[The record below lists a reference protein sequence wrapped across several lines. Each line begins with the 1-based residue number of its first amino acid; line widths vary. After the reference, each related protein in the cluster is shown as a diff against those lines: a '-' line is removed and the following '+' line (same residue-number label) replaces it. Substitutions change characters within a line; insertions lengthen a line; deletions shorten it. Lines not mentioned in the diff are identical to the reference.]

1 MTTPVITDF
10 KYRFIAAG
18 YACILAVFLLWPG
31 AAFADAASIAQG
43 YTTTD
48 TDLAIGMAAAVS
60 ANVSGDSQ
68 SVERAGVSNST
79 KFVGI
84 VTTKD
89 ANLVTLTST
98 KSTVVVATS
107 GDTTSYLTDV
117 NGPIKHGDAVVI
129 SPIKGVLM
137 KASSSDTAVL
147 GTALEDVSFGHAAET
162 TLSLSNGKTQI
173 AHIASGR
180 IELNSRSIGNANG
193 PTEKSFLQIAG
204 EGLTGRPLSQWQVL
218 ASLVIFV
225 VLLITE
231 ASLIYG
237 AVHGTLSALGR
248 NPLAKDAVYKQLVQ
262 VLLAVMAIL
271 AFGMAVIYAILQV

>member
-1 MTTPVITDF
+1 MAQSIFTANS
-10 KYRFIAAG
+10 RRLL
-18 YACILAVFLLWPG
+18 LAVRICLLAVVFSFPLINSVK
-31 AAFADAASIAQG
+31 AASIAQG

-48 TDLAIGMAAAVS
+48 PDLAIGMAAAVS
-60 ANVSGDSQ
+60 STVSGDSQ
-68 SVERAGVSNST
+68 SVERAGVKNAT

-107 GDTTSYLTDV
+107 GDTTAYVTDV
-117 NGPIKHGDAVVI
+117 NGSIKHGDVVVI

-137 KASSSDTAVL
+137 KASGNDAAVV
-147 GTALEDVSFGHAAET
+147 GTALEDVTFSHAAET
-162 TLSLSNGKTQI
+162 TLSLSNGKTQV
-173 AHIASGR
+173 AHISSGR

-218 ASLVIFV
+218 AALVIFV
-225 VLLITE
+225 ILLISE

-248 NPLAKDAVYKQLVQ
+248 NPLARDAVYKQLVQ

-271 AFGMAVIYAILQV
+271 AFGMAVIYAVLQI